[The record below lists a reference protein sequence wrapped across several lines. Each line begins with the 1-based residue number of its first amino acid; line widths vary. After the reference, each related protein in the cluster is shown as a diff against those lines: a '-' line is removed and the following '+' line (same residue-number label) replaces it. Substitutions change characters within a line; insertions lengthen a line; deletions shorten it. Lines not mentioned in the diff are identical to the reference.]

1 MGAEIA
7 LSRGVVIR
15 IDVQSIVRTS
25 LHASLAPDA
34 PPVVEIN
41 DSIGPPVQRGSG
53 TDFRTRRVIAVVA
66 PHHPEVARCMR
77 ELTLFNVLYPGTK
90 NTNRDLV
97 FLLARNR
104 AGMTP
109 NTTVL
114 IDDES
119 VSHLMDGHSSVCSL

>member
-66 PHHPEVARCMR
+66 PHHPEVARCIR
-77 ELTLFNVLYPGTK
+77 ELPLFNVLYPGTE
-90 NTNRDLV
+90 NTNWDLV

>member
-7 LSRGVVIR
+7 LSRGAVIR

-25 LHASLAPDA
+25 LHASFAPDA
-34 PPVVEIN
+34 PPVVEIY
-41 DSIGPPVQRGSG
+41 DSIGPPVQGGRGA
-53 TDFRTRRVIAVVA
+53 DFRTRRVIAVVA

-77 ELTLFNVLYPGTK
+77 ELALFNMLYPGTK

-97 FLLARNR
+97 FLFARNR

-114 IDDES
+114 IDDKS
-119 VSHLMDGHSSVCSL
+119 VSHLMDGHFSVCSL